1 MRMVAGLMQQSDRTI
16 NQTPNRQIQHL
27 VRLARIHFMSRER
40 DNREEEEDSL
50 PEPIPFNN
58 V

>member
-1 MRMVAGLMQQSDRTI
+1 MVAGLMQQSDRTI